1 MRLQLIIFPIKNA
14 LVLGSGWP
22 LDLGLTYPTP
32 SVALGSIVRHL
43 AQLMCQLLSA
53 S

>member
-1 MRLQLIIFPIKNA
+1 MRLWLIIFPIKNA
-14 LVLGSGWP
+14 LVLGSRQP

-32 SVALGSIVRHL
+32 LVALGSIVRYL
-43 AQLMCQLLSA
+43 AQLMCGLLSA